1 MSTLAGPIARALQR
15 PMGRAAAIALVLGA
29 AGVLAWQGLRA
40 PVPPARPAPD
50 ARTHCE
56 LPRLASAAPRPGM
69 VWVPAGSFEFGD
81 DVYREEQPIRTVSVK
96 GFWMDRTEVTNAE
109 FAAFVKAT
117 GYVTVAE
124 RPVDARAHPG
134 LPPAMAAPGAVVFTM
149 PVSAQAAQRPTDWW
163 RYVAGANWRHPGGPQ
178 TGIEGRDAFP
188 VVAVTIEDAR
198 AYARWAGN
206 SLPTE
211 AQWEWAARAG
221 QPRAGQDH
229 EQPRPDR
236 ANTWQGLFPMVNS
249 GDDGFIGLAPVGCYP
264 ANSLGLFDL
273 IGNVWELTADA
284 WVPDHSQ
291 VQPTGAPD
299 QVPAIRSP
307 APAQR
312 VIKGGSY
319 LCAPNYCMR
328 YRSGSREP
336 QDDDLA
342 TGHLGFRTV
351 RMAPGPGA

>member
-56 LPRLASAAPRPGM
+56 LPRLAGAAPRPGM

-178 TGIEGRDAFP
+178 TGIEGRDALKT
-188 VVAVTIEDAR
+188 ALAIQNIIWT
-198 AYARWAGN
+198 
-206 SLPTE
+206 
-211 AQWEWAARAG
+211 
-221 QPRAGQDH
+221 DH
-229 EQPRPDR
+229 
-236 ANTWQGLFPMVNS
+236 L
-249 GDDGFIGLAPVGCYP
+249 
-264 ANSLGLFDL
+264 
-273 IGNVWELTADA
+273 
-284 WVPDHSQ
+284 
-291 VQPTGAPD
+291 
-299 QVPAIRSP
+299 
-307 APAQR
+307 
-312 VIKGGSY
+312 KK
-319 LCAPNYCMR
+319 
-328 YRSGSREP
+328 
-336 QDDDLA
+336 
-342 TGHLGFRTV
+342 
-351 RMAPGPGA
+351 